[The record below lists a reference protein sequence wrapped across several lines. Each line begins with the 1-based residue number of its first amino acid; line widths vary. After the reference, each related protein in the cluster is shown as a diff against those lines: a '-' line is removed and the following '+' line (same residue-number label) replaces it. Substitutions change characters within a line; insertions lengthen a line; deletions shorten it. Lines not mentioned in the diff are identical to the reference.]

1 MQNLGGKQ
9 SVLWAIGKWSIAP
22 RVLTS
27 SRSCLAVIVVIII
40 AFDKEGEW
48 RSNIT
53 ACSPTWFSDA
63 QDRYMFPGERN
74 SLKPKWRRKET
85 KCRREKPFDLRSS
98 YAKMILVPLTYLRC
112 LRIQPFFFFAPCR
125 LGRFARET
133 FQAAKSKERRL
144 YSQATFCAYS
154 LSLYQVMQ
162 ARVPNMLTN
171 ARCVPREVSCS
182 AVTPVHWLIIST
194 VSTHHWGEYR
204 AGTGPVRSALGPMT
218 RGREAVVLKK
228 LL

>member
-1 MQNLGGKQ
+1 MHKIDTCFRVRGIPWSLSGVEKRQNVVARNHSIYALRAQ
-9 SVLWAIGKWSIAP
+9 KWFKVHLPFCVACEYSRFFSFAP
-22 RVLTS
+22 R
-27 SRSCLAVIVVIII
+27 
-40 AFDKEGEW
+40 
-48 RSNIT
+48 
-53 ACSPTWFSDA
+53 
-63 QDRYMFPGERN
+63 
-74 SLKPKWRRKET
+74 
-85 KCRREKPFDLRSS
+85 
-98 YAKMILVPLTYLRC
+98 
-112 LRIQPFFFFAPCR
+112 R

-133 FQAAKSKERRL
+133 PQAAKSKERRL

-218 RGREAVVLKK
+218 RGRGAVVLKK
-228 LL
+228 LP

>member
-9 SVLWAIGKWSIAP
+9 SVLWAVGKWSIAP

-53 ACSPTWFSDA
+53 ACSLTWFSDA

-98 YAKMILVPLTYLRC
+98 CAKMILGPLTFLRC
-112 LRIQPFFFFAPCR
+112 LRIQPVFFSLRAAWDVSPEKRTKRRRARRDDCIRKLLFVLTLFLYTRWCKREFRTCWPMR
-125 LGRFARET
+125 GVFRGRWAALLWHLSIGLSYPLCVPTTEANTARELGLSGLHWGRWRE
-133 FQAAKSKERRL
+133 AAK
-144 YSQATFCAYS
+144 
-154 LSLYQVMQ
+154 LS
-162 ARVPNMLTN
+162 
-171 ARCVPREVSCS
+171 C
-182 AVTPVHWLIIST
+182 
-194 VSTHHWGEYR
+194 
-204 AGTGPVRSALGPMT
+204 
-218 RGREAVVLKK
+218 
-228 LL
+228 

>member
-1 MQNLGGKQ
+1 MHKIDTSFRVRGIPWSQ
-9 SVLWAIGKWSIAP
+9 SGVEK
-22 RVLTS
+22 RQK
-27 SRSCLAVIVVIII
+27 
-40 AFDKEGEW
+40 F
-48 RSNIT
+48 
-53 ACSPTWFSDA
+53 
-63 QDRYMFPGERN
+63 
-74 SLKPKWRRKET
+74 
-85 KCRREKPFDLRSS
+85 RREKPFDLRSS
-98 YAKMILVPLTYLRC
+98 YAKMILGPLTFLC
-112 LRIQPFFFFAPCR
+112 SLRIQPFFFFAPRR

-133 FQAAKSKERRL
+133 SQAATSKERRL

-204 AGTGPVRSALGPMT
+204 AGTGPAKSALGRMT

-228 LL
+228 LP